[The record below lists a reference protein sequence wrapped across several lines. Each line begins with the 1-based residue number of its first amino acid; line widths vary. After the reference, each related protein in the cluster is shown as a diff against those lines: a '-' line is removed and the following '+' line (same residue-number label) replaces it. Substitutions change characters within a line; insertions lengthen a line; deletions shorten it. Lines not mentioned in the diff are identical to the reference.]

1 MDYHWWRVYG
11 PHVVRDGFRGEAYTC
26 ASRVPGARLFSQH
39 GVRFSG
45 EGALLLAA
53 ARGAARIV
61 LVGYDCQKSAGRAHH
76 HGDHPKTLGNAG
88 KCNLWAGYLA
98 ETAAR
103 LRDVHVINCS
113 RHSALQAFPRAPL
126 EEALPCPT

>member
-1 MDYHWWRVYG
+1 
-11 PHVVRDGFRGEAYTC
+11 VRPGCQARGFFLNT
-26 ASRVPGARLFSQH
+26 ASVSAGR
-39 GVRFSG
+39 
-45 EGALLLAA
+45 GALLLAA